1 MRDKEV
7 GELWQR
13 KVKEHGFVPGF
24 KNYEFELDES
34 VELIWKLVED
44 RQTLWWHQLGKRPG
58 GTNPQEALRYALR
71 DFGIDPATWEQK
83 HEG

>member
-1 MRDKEV
+1 MKDTEV
-7 GELWQR
+7 GERWRESLDCR
-13 KVKEHGFVPGF
+13 KWPYGTIGADIVQ
-24 KNYEFELDES
+24 S
-34 VELIWKLVED
+34 LIRKLVED
-44 RQTLWWHQLGKRPG
+44 RQTLWWHQLAKREG